1 MLCVCVFG
9 ALDKESADSDND
21 TDEAYF
27 HALDLIFSAMN
38 ADKDFDKDY
47 LESRINCH
55 LLKLGLS
62 PVKSD
67 DNGSGWRDAVIEST
81 IAVAV
86 AAKKS
91 KVGKQRVSKSRS
103 IAQ

>member
-1 MLCVCVFG
+1 M
-9 ALDKESADSDND
+9 
-21 TDEAYF
+21 
-27 HALDLIFSAMN
+27 DLIFSAIN
-38 ADKDFDKDY
+38 ADKDVDKDY

-67 DNGSGWRDAVIEST
+67 DSGGWREAVIDST

-91 KVGKQRVSKSRS
+91 KVCTRYWVVSYVY
-103 IAQ
+103 